1 MHSDAIRV
9 AIELIKSYVERKQYN
24 RLAEQKSENRHIQMH
39 IHLWCGFTD
48 TCWDPSFFR
57 EQELASLV
65 CHCKCFQLDSTNC
78 CLSAH
83 LSSALYL
90 STPWLWK
97 YVLLSDMLSLTS
109 RLPRLSFFSSTS
121 QPPGKAVCGSEMGC
135 EWSPQQTPDRPYIPR
150 IDILPSSFPTSIST
164 VTFSHPLCHF
174 SAWLAFHLWI
184 CMAG

>member
-1 MHSDAIRV
+1 MHV
-9 AIELIKSYVERKQYN
+9 
-24 RLAEQKSENRHIQMH
+24 
-39 IHLWCGFTD
+39 HLWCGFTD

-57 EQELASLV
+57 ERELASLV
-65 CHCKCFQLDSTNC
+65 CHCKCFQVDSTNC
-78 CLSAH
+78 CPSVH

-97 YVLLSDMLSLTS
+97 HVLLSDMLSLTS

-135 EWSPQQTPDRPYIPR
+135 EWSPQQSPDRPYIPR